1 MNHCRKITASD
12 VAKLGVQSKAL
23 VPETPTLISTG
34 FNSSNGVVN
43 SVVNHASGEPP
54 FERRGSNARLSDLE
68 IDTEVFDC

>member
-1 MNHCRKITASD
+1 
-12 VAKLGVQSKAL
+12 

-54 FERRGSNARLSDLE
+54 FERRGSNARLLPEGIEDE
-68 IDTEVFDC
+68 FDS